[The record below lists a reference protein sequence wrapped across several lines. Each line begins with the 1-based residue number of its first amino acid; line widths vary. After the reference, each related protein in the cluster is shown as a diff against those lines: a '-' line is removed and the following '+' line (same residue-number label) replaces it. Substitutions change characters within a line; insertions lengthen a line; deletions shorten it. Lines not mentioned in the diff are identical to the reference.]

1 MSIVTIELGN
11 KSFKLSCSDESKKH
25 LLGLAEKLDF
35 ELSEMQKSSPSASF
49 ELLLV
54 MTALGLM
61 DDKHSKI
68 TATAGDVLKTAD
80 KELQSTLSSLQSE
93 LGAVVQKFDKY

>member
-11 KSFKLSCSDESKKH
+11 KKFKLSCSDESKNH

-68 TATAGDVLKTAD
+68 AATAGDVLETAN
-80 KELQSTLSSLQSE
+80 KELQATFSSISTE
-93 LGAVVQKFDKY
+93 LGSVAQKLEKH